1 LGNLVQDAVEDWDKG
16 QEEDDFVEL
25 GRVAGDAVAEVDGPG
40 EICRRAVGVV
50 GEAGEEA
57 ADASDGDAE
66 GERDGIEVAG
76 GGAESDVA
84 FGEFD
89 GDESEGQGADDGF
102 AADEVSRIV
111 QTVPGELRVL
121 EPEQE
126 FGADGAS
133 RDGGGDDGPA
143 ERSCDGVGEAAAECE
158 VDGERDEVGER
169 FKEEVWVDGVGAR
182 VEIEREECCGI
193 GCEMD
198 EEL

>member
-1 LGNLVQDAVEDWDKG
+1 
-16 QEEDDFVEL
+16 L
-25 GRVAGDAVAEVDGPG
+25 GRVAGDGVAEVDGPG
-40 EICRRAVGVV
+40 ETGGSAVGVV

-57 ADASDGDAE
+57 SDASDGDAE
-66 GERDGIEVAG
+66 GERDGVEVAG

-89 GDESEGQGADDGF
+89 GDESEDEGADDGL
-102 AADEVSRIV
+102 ASDEVGGVV
-111 QTVPGELRVL
+111 QAVPGELWVF

-126 FGADGAS
+126 LGADGAS
-133 RDGGGDDGPA
+133 GYRGSDDGPAKGGDDGI
-143 ERSCDGVGEAAAECE
+143 REAAAECE
-158 VDGERDEVGER
+158 VDGERDEVGEC

-193 GCEMD
+193 GYEMD